1 VIRSQSRAHLA
12 RQAKGRLQTT
22 QSLVGRSPFLGEVPL
37 LTCFLDIPPQKP
49 SLYVR
54 VNFAYGSC
62 MATADDHRTYSIRQ
76 LCREFGATARALR
89 FYEDKGLLTPA
100 RKGQTRVYDARDRA
114 RLKLI
119 LRGRRIGFTL
129 TEIQEMLDLYD
140 RNDGNTHQMAIA
152 LRRHRAQIEAL
163 KQQREDLDAAIQMA
177 EEACAAMEARLKE
190 QRPDL
195 LPGAEEYASV
205 LRERL
210 DHHHHHPFKLRA

>member
-1 VIRSQSRAHLA
+1 
-12 RQAKGRLQTT
+12 
-22 QSLVGRSPFLGEVPL
+22 
-37 LTCFLDIPPQKP
+37 
-49 SLYVR
+49 
-54 VNFAYGSC
+54 

-129 TEIQEMLDLYD
+129 QEIQEMMDLYD
-140 RNDGNTHQMAIA
+140 RKDHNVHQMAVA
-152 LRRHRAQIEAL
+152 LPRHRAQIAAL
-163 KQQREDLDAAIQMA
+163 RQQLEDIEGAIQTA
-177 EEACAAMEARLKE
+177 EEACQWMEKTLSE
-190 QRPDL
+190 HRPDL
-195 LPGAEEYASV
+195 LPGADDYARL

-210 DHHHHHPFKLRA
+210 SPDHSQPFKSRA

>member
-1 VIRSQSRAHLA
+1 M
-12 RQAKGRLQTT
+12 T
-22 QSLVGRSPFLGEVPL
+22 
-37 LTCFLDIPPQKP
+37 
-49 SLYVR
+49 
-54 VNFAYGSC
+54 

-76 LCREFGATARALR
+76 LCREFSATARALR

-163 KQQREDLDAAIQMA
+163 KQQREDLDAAIEMA
-177 EEACAAMEARLKE
+177 EEACAAMESRLTE

-205 LRERL
+205 LREHL
-210 DHHHHHPFKLRA
+210 DNHAHHPFKLRA

>member
-1 VIRSQSRAHLA
+1 
-12 RQAKGRLQTT
+12 
-22 QSLVGRSPFLGEVPL
+22 
-37 LTCFLDIPPQKP
+37 
-49 SLYVR
+49 
-54 VNFAYGSC
+54 

-100 RKGQTRVYDARDRA
+100 RKGQTRVYDSRDRA

-129 TEIQEMLDLYD
+129 HEIQDMLDLYD

-163 KQQREDLDAAIQMA
+163 KQQREDLDAAIETA
-177 EEACAAMEARLKE
+177 EEACAAMEVRLAE
-190 QRPDL
+190 MRPDL
-195 LPGAEEYASV
+195 LPGAEDYESV
-205 LRERL
+205 LSARL
-210 DHHHHHPFKLRA
+210 NHDDHDGHHARHPFKARA

>member
-1 VIRSQSRAHLA
+1 
-12 RQAKGRLQTT
+12 
-22 QSLVGRSPFLGEVPL
+22 
-37 LTCFLDIPPQKP
+37 
-49 SLYVR
+49 
-54 VNFAYGSC
+54 

-100 RKGQTRVYDARDRA
+100 RKGQTRVYGSRDRA

-129 TEIQEMLDLYD
+129 QEIQDMLDLYD

-163 KQQREDLDAAIQMA
+163 KQQREDLDGAIEMA
-177 EEACAAMEARLKE
+177 EAACAAMEERLSNI
-190 QRPDL
+190 RPDL

-205 LRERL
+205 LAGRIDHDHGL
-210 DHHHHHPFKLRA
+210 DHLAAHPTRHPFKARA

>member
-1 VIRSQSRAHLA
+1 M
-12 RQAKGRLQTT
+12 
-22 QSLVGRSPFLGEVPL
+22 P
-37 LTCFLDIPPQKP
+37 
-49 SLYVR
+49 
-54 VNFAYGSC
+54 
-62 MATADDHRTYSIRQ
+62 TADDHRTYSIRH

-129 TEIQEMLDLYD
+129 QEIQEMLDLYD
-140 RNDGNTHQMAIA
+140 RKDHNAHQMAVA

-163 KQQREDLDAAIQMA
+163 KQQRDDIEGAIQTA
-177 EEACAAMEARLKE
+177 EEACAWMEQQLGE
-190 QRPDL
+190 YRPDL
-195 LPGAEEYASV
+195 LPGAEEYASL

-210 DHHHHHPFKLRA
+210 NLDHSQPFKARA